1 MEAQTA
7 RTKTIVIIFVIES
20 NYQSLYVDGFLYSL
34 LKLKAFIAFSEG
46 SGPVTQ
52 KE

>member
-1 MEAQTA
+1 MAG
-7 RTKTIVIIFVIES
+7 TKTIVIIFVIES
-20 NYQSLYVDGFLYSL
+20 NYQSLYIDEFLYSL

-46 SGPVTQ
+46 LGPVIQ